1 MEILDNQNKEYEEM
15 LRQLSWQIDDIN
27 SLCKI
32 LNDCIDYYISDGKR
46 FDNIDVLVQIIQ
58 SKTENLSIK
67 YQDFYEK
74 FV

>member
-1 MEILDNQNKEYEEM
+1 MKILDNQNEEYEEV
-15 LRQLSWQIDDIN
+15 LRQLNWQIGDIN
-27 SLCKI
+27 SLCVI

-46 FDNIDVLVQIIQ
+46 FDHIDVLVQIIQ
-58 SKTENLSIK
+58 SKTENLNIK